1 MNSFL
6 RNTISKLQNAVSAPV
21 ATIRDALAE
30 RLQGVR
36 ETATLL
42 YKRMMENIGYGQDRL
57 KDIMEKETEK
67 EEQQQKSVAVKEE
80 EQEAGE
86 QRQGPAAVK
95 EQQQDDDDNERYN
108 TIAKI
113 KLVYKG
119 KTSERIQGAWKLK

>member
-30 RLQGVR
+30 GLQGVR

-80 EQEAGE
+80 E
-86 QRQGPAAVK
+86 
-95 EQQQDDDDNERYN
+95 
-108 TIAKI
+108 
-113 KLVYKG
+113 
-119 KTSERIQGAWKLK
+119 

>member
-80 EQEAGE
+80 E
-86 QRQGPAAVK
+86 
-95 EQQQDDDDNERYN
+95 
-108 TIAKI
+108 
-113 KLVYKG
+113 
-119 KTSERIQGAWKLK
+119 